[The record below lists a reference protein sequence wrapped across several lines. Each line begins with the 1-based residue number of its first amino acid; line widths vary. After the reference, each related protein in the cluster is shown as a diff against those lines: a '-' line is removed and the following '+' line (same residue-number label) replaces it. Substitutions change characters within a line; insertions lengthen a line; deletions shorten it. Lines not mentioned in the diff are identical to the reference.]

1 MKWTNNIRIVSAT
14 PASESTI
21 LIDWSDG
28 SRRLFDAAPHMR
40 GDYFDE
46 LGDPLYFAKLR
57 IASHG
62 ETVEWPNGQDFA
74 PRRCSKNRALSA
86 SSPTEPTTS
95 TQAKKMRPRCAHWR
109 LARTAPSSSTGRRL
123 AQVVRR
129 MGACGQL
136 HRRPLRRILCCAG
149 EDRPRRQRCD
159 LAERRRLQRRRGVRQ
174 VGRIE
179 KRDVGSLSVRVRRR
193 QKP

>member
-46 LGDPLYFAKLR
+46 LGDPLLLREASHSLARRNRRVAERARFRPRDAVRR
-57 IASHG
+57 IAPYRLRAQPS
-62 ETVEWPNGQDFA
+62 
-74 PRRCSKNRALSA
+74 PRHRRRRRK
-86 SSPTEPTTS
+86 
-95 TQAKKMRPRCAHWR
+95 CAR
-109 LARTAPSSSTGRRL
+109 DARTGGSQGRHHPHRLERRL

-179 KRDVGSLSVRVRRR
+179 KTETSVL
-193 QKP
+193 